1 MAVLDRGCEKRM
13 YTPNDRLGRPTRLQ
27 TYTYQQPTRKTQQ
40 VQALWKGVT
49 PFSVHLFTKYA
60 LRFGTNAAFQ
70 VGRIVVVWVG
80 GRVGCW
86 LAGNPAA
93 PKPITPPPTPPQ
105 KQSMLAGPDGQLD
118 SKRRLLAGL
127 GAGVTEAV
135 RVCVFAACRASCHVC
150 FLCLGASITRQPRS
164 SQLLHPQ
171 TPHNKLPKN
180 NRFLSSL
187 PSMW

>member
-1 MAVLDRGCEKRM
+1 MWLFSIVVAKEGCTHQMIDWADRPGFKPTNNQPEKLNRCRRCGRASRPFQSTSSPSTRSASGP
-13 YTPNDRLGRPTRLQ
+13 TPRSRWVEFLLFGLG
-27 TYTYQQPTRKTQQ
+27 
-40 VQALWKGVT
+40 
-49 PFSVHLFTKYA
+49 
-60 LRFGTNAAFQ
+60 
-70 VGRIVVVWVG
+70 VVWV
-80 GRVGCW
+80 VGW
-86 LAGNPAA
+86 PV
-93 PKPITPPPTPPQ
+93 TPPPPNQSPHHQ
-105 KQSMLAGPDGQLD
+105 HHPKKQSMLAGPDGQLD